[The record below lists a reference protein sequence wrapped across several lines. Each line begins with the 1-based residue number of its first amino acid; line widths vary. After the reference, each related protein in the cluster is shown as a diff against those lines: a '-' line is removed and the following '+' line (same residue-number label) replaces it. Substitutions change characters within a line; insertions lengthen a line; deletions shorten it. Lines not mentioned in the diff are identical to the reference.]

1 MMKKVATLIL
11 ALALTFCLSVSALA
25 LNLAPNADKSVI
37 KAGDKVSVTLKLDE
51 AISEITSL
59 EARLY
64 FDQTKF
70 TFDSA
75 DQGNKAVSGATISKK
90 VQSNED
96 RTWVKINYID
106 MTAHGN
112 IAAGDFAT
120 VVFTANADIDAD
132 ADVRFTSAIAKSLM
146 VDGSSSA
153 NTEETSTSVT
163 VQSAS
168 PTVALGEHRT
178 MNATVGQE
186 IEVPVYFNNTPTIG
200 MAAFVIVFDSEKL
213 SYTGET
219 HEGGIAEGKLIVAAP
234 DEGENRIVVSTNGSP
249 VTETGR
255 LCTLKFTVKD
265 VIGDAAITFPS
276 VESDDATYPML
287 LDENMQP
294 VGGAKYSALT
304 VSVSALPQVTAI
316 ELDKTSLSMKVGGEE
331 TLNATVTAD
340 EGADATVTWE
350 TENEAVATVEN
361 GLVKAV
367 EAGETVITAKAGGKT
382 ATCKVTVERTADTGY
397 TVKLSESQSVNV
409 GGKANVALIVGV
421 GETDE
426 RTTYNAVD
434 VELKYDSEKLKY
446 TGETTIGETRISDD
460 GAGTL
465 KLVRYGT
472 DAKVGEPMVTLEF
485 TAQAAGK
492 AEVRFQSAKV
502 DESANASL
510 QDAPDAT
517 WLNDSV
523 IITVGGY
530 NVTLPDDFEGDKTT
544 TPGEDYTF
552 TAKDSEHYDYTVK
565 ATIDGK
571 EVEVIDNGDGSYTIK
586 DENITGDVVITSEK
600 TGKKY
605 KVTITGEDT
614 TGASEAQYGVDY
626 TFKIEKDSAY
636 DYTFN
641 VNAPYV
647 DNGDGTYT
655 IAGSEITHD
664 ITINVTKTP
673 KQTPPADT
681 TAITIT
687 GVTEEEVVGGLN
699 QTAPN
704 GKDYTITLNK
714 DAAYDYTV
722 KIGETA
728 LEPNEDG
735 AYTIPGSML
744 NGTALTVTVEKTVA
758 AAKVE
763 VFEYL
768 KLKEAA
774 GEESGQSM
782 WLVLVSGKPV
792 NGSVYA
798 FDGNAMFTSEKY
810 DGAYCYLMISGKTTQ
825 EVQAEA
831 AAKVSQKAGSAS
843 AISYEGDVNGTKN
856 VDINDAQLVYDMY
869 RAKYGEFT
877 QTVAVENFLRADMDG
892 SKNVTVK
899 DAAEIVAKIHAE
911 FPVE

>member
-1 MMKKVATLIL
+1 MKKVATLIL

-51 AISEITSL
+51 AINEITSL

-178 MNATVGQE
+178 MSATVGQE

-200 MAAFVIVFDSEKL
+200 MAAFAIEFDSEKL

-219 HEGGIAEGKLIVAAP
+219 HEGGIAEGNLIVTAP
-234 DEGENRIVVSTNGSP
+234 GEGENRIVVSTNGSP
-249 VTETGR
+249 VTEAGR

-276 VESDDATYPML
+276 VEFDDATYPML

-586 DENITGDVVITSEK
+586 DE
-600 TGKKY
+600 
-605 KVTITGEDT
+605 
-614 TGASEAQYGVDY
+614 
-626 TFKIEKDSAY
+626 
-636 DYTFN
+636 
-641 VNAPYV
+641 
-647 DNGDGTYT
+647 T

>member
-51 AISEITSL
+51 AINEITSL

-178 MNATVGQE
+178 MSATVGQE

-200 MAAFVIVFDSEKL
+200 MAAFAIEFDSEKL

-219 HEGGIAEGKLIVAAP
+219 HEGGIAEGNLIVTAP
-234 DEGENRIVVSTNGSP
+234 GEGENRIVVSTNGSP
-249 VTETGR
+249 VTEAGR

-276 VESDDATYPML
+276 VEFDDATYPML

-586 DENITGDVVITSEK
+586 DENI
-600 TGKKY
+600 
-605 KVTITGEDT
+605 
-614 TGASEAQYGVDY
+614 
-626 TFKIEKDSAY
+626 
-636 DYTFN
+636 
-641 VNAPYV
+641 
-647 DNGDGTYT
+647 
-655 IAGSEITHD
+655 AGSEITHD